1 MKLYYLVD
9 FTGNNIQ
16 NSWIMIWLNFGFN
29 WMLEPTAPSNMYWK
43 SRKTHMASFKHRV
56 TPTKEPKSWHIGIG
70 WKFWR
75 LGTHD
80 FIHAEFH
87 GLQLSIPACNMPLA
101 SSNVPHF
108 STTPLIP
115 SPNRRGTIVGPF
127 GIKPNFPLK
136 LFLLCTHLKFNG
148 FI

>member
-1 MKLYYLVD
+1 MLKSNLVD
-9 FTGNNIQ
+9 FTRNNIQ

-29 WMLEPTAPSNMYWK
+29 WFLEPIAPSSMYWK
-43 SRKTHMASFKHRV
+43 SRKTHMASFKHIV

-70 WKFWR
+70 WKNWR

-87 GLQLSIPACNMPLA
+87 GLQLSIPYNMPLA

-108 STTPLIP
+108 SITPLIP
-115 SPNRRGTIVGPF
+115 SPSRRGIIVGPF
-127 GIKPNFPLK
+127 SIKPNFPLN
-136 LFLLCTHLKFNG
+136 LFLLQHFKFNG